1 MADPGRGRSHG
12 EEVQS
17 SSCGLECRAE
27 DTQLATYSVPKNVGI
42 EFWVETVLLGCG
54 SSCHRQVLIVFLFD
68 TSSFSVRGLP
78 VGMSPAG
85 EGPGAT
91 ACSGHSILTCRVNV
105 MADGYELDTGLVS
118 SYQPLKQSVDGDPV
132 IELG

>member
-1 MADPGRGRSHG
+1 M
-12 EEVQS
+12 
-17 SSCGLECRAE
+17 
-27 DTQLATYSVPKNVGI
+27 
-42 EFWVETVLLGCG
+42 
-54 SSCHRQVLIVFLFD
+54 VFLFE

-105 MADGYELDTGLVS
+105 MAGGCELDTGLVS
-118 SYQPLKQSVDGDPV
+118 CYQPLKQSVDGDPSDRAGMRRGCCSCCPGHRASLKL
-132 IELG
+132 EWNGAGAGRRASWKK